1 MVIDIL
7 NQLYDKEYQ
16 LTIKYTNN
24 RTVENW
30 NELLEFRQYALQVE
44 EAIGLDDQERDA
56 IFKYN
61 KKIKYATI

>member
-30 NELLEFRQYALQVE
+30 NELFEFRQYALQVE

-61 KKIKYATI
+61 KKRI

>member
-30 NELLEFRQYALQVE
+30 NELLEFRRYALQVE

-61 KKIKYATI
+61 KKIKI

>member
-24 RTVENW
+24 RTVDNW

-61 KKIKYATI
+61 KKIKI

>member
-7 NQLYDKEYQ
+7 SQLYDKEYQ

-30 NELLEFRQYALQVE
+30 NELLEFRRYALQVE

-61 KKIKYATI
+61 KKIKI

>member
-61 KKIKYATI
+61 KKIKI

>member
-24 RTVENW
+24 RTVDNW

-56 IFKYN
+56 IFNYN
-61 KKIKYATI
+61 KKIKI

>member
-7 NQLYDKEYQ
+7 SQLYDKEYQ

-24 RTVENW
+24 RTVDNW
-30 NELLEFRQYALQVE
+30 NELLEFRRYALQVE

-61 KKIKYATI
+61 KKIKI

>member
-24 RTVENW
+24 RTVDNW
-30 NELLEFRQYALQVE
+30 NELLEFRRYALQVE

-61 KKIKYATI
+61 KKIKI

>member
-7 NQLYDKEYQ
+7 SQLYDKEYQ

-24 RTVENW
+24 RTVDNW

-61 KKIKYATI
+61 KKIKI